1 MIKVKST
8 SLDFGKM
15 DRGPVDLLI
24 ANGCEFESLQ
34 IDANSE
40 EQGIEVIRDAD
51 VLIVG
56 LQRITA
62 KVLDAAKRLKVI
74 GRCGVGLDNID
85 LKAAGAKGIPV
96 VYTPGANAQA
106 VADLTLGLMLALARK
121 LPQAD
126 RMTREGQW
134 KRIMGNDLWG
144 KTLGICGL
152 GQIGFNVARRA
163 KGFDMNVI
171 AYDLFENP
179 ALAAE
184 RGIRYKS
191 KAEVLGESDFVT
203 LHLPLTSETQGFIGM
218 DELKAMKKSAILVN
232 TSRGGIVDEN
242 ALYLALKTGE
252 IAGAALDVF
261 EHEPPGKT
269 PLVQLDNFI
278 GTPHIG
284 GITTE
289 ALDRIGMTVARDIV
303 SVLKG
308 QMPEFPANMEWLASA
323 RKEDLAKQ

>member
-8 SLDFGKM
+8 SLDFGKT
-15 DRGPVDLLI
+15 DRAPVDLLI
-24 ANGCEFESLQ
+24 ANGCEFESVQ

-40 EQGIEVIRDAD
+40 EQGIEMVRDAD
-51 VLIVG
+51 VLVVG
-56 LQRITA
+56 LQRITG

-85 LKAAGAKGIPV
+85 LKAAGERGIPV
-96 VYTPGANAQA
+96 VYTPGANAQT
-106 VADLTLGLMLALARK
+106 VADLTLGLLLALARK
-121 LPQAD
+121 IPQAD
-126 RMTREGQW
+126 RMTRDGQW
-134 KRIMGNDLWG
+134 KRIMGNDVWG

-152 GQIGFNVARRA
+152 GQIGFNVAKRA
-163 KGFDMNVI
+163 KGFEMNVV

-179 ALAAE
+179 SLAGE
-184 RGIRYKS
+184 LGIDYKS
-191 KAEVLGESDFVT
+191 KAEILGESDFIT
-203 LHLPLTSETQGFIGM
+203 LHLPLTPETRGFISIA
-218 DELKAMKKSAILVN
+218 DLRAMKKTAILVN

-242 ALYLALKTGE
+242 ALYMALKEGE

-269 PLVQLDNFI
+269 PLVELDNFI

-289 ALDRIGMTVARDIV
+289 ALGRIGMTVARDIV

-308 QMPEFPANMEWLASA
+308 QTPKFPANKEWLTSQ
-323 RKEDLAKQ
+323 KVQ